1 MHYAVCRGVLLA
13 LRIMRDRYV
22 SYELLCLF
30 FFSFS
35 FSFCLKKNKSIKPI
49 GSTILHY
56 KKGN

>member
-1 MHYAVCRGVLLA
+1 MHYVVCRSVLLA

-22 SYELLCLF
+22 SYELLCF
-30 FFSFS
+30 FFF
-35 FSFCLKKNKSIKPI
+35 FGLKKNKSIQPI